1 MVVSWYGA
9 SCLGYFC
16 YSDFWLSVF
25 VYGFLPL
32 SVRKLGNSFEV
43 VLVSFSTFSSG
54 VSEMFE

>member
-1 MVVSWYGA
+1 MVLRVSVIFVTVIFG
-9 SCLGYFC
+9 
-16 YSDFWLSVF
+16 SVFF